1 VSVEYLVAWITPL
14 LLGSGLV
21 ALLGG
26 RPRTPAGY
34 AQTLGCGFVLGALLC
49 AVAVAI
55 PGRIDVSR
63 IVPGIA
69 PILLA
74 LGIGAWA
81 WALMRS
87 RLFFPRELAEPRLHP
102 LLWILVALLAVHAW
116 LMADEILLRPMYP
129 WDAWAA
135 WLLKPKAWMLAGHLD
150 RFVGFDEWLADATGT
165 MRTAQ
170 TWNYPEALG
179 RLAVWFASAWGEWDS
194 GAVGAVWLALWL
206 ALLAGCY
213 GQLRALHLQRDRSI
227 AAVYALGSLPLI
239 NVHVALAGYADLWI
253 ATLIAFSCLSWMRW
267 LESGERGQLVLAV
280 LFAAML
286 PLVKLEGSVWLLIL
300 GGTMLYARMSLR
312 LRRAAL
318 VMAPII
324 GGGVVV
330 AYLLRWPL
338 IAPALD
344 RIGLTSDT
352 HVLLAHAPAVIGA
365 AADGLFSQYNWHL
378 FWFAVVLTLLMRLGE
393 LRRSPPLRF
402 LGLFLLLGCAF
413 LFALFVLTPAGKW
426 AESYTAVNR
435 LSLQIVPA
443 MLVFAALL
451 WRDPQAVDVSASDDA
466 RMAQAAGNRA
476 IIRLHS
482 PNTGR

>member
-1 VSVEYLVAWITPL
+1 VSAEFVVAWITTL

-26 RPRTPAGY
+26 RPRTPAAY
-34 AQTLGCGFVLGALLC
+34 AQTFGCGFVLGAMLC
-49 AVAVAI
+49 AIAVAFA
-55 PGRIDVSR
+55 GRIEVSR
-63 IVPGIA
+63 IVPNIA
-69 PILLA
+69 PILLP

-87 RLFFPRELAEPRLHP
+87 RSSAPIVSEQRRWHP
-102 LLWILVALLAVHAW
+102 LMWVLVALLAVHAW
-116 LMADEILLRPMYP
+116 FMADEILLRPMYP

-150 RFVGFDEWLADATGT
+150 RFVGFDDWLADATGT
-165 MRTAQ
+165 LRTAQ

-179 RLAVWFASAWGEWDS
+179 RLAVWFASAWGEWDA
-194 GAVGAVWLALWL
+194 GVVGAIWLALWV

-213 GQLRALHLQRDRSI
+213 GQLRALGLQRDR
-227 AAVYALGSLPLI
+227 ALVAVYALGSLPLI

-253 ATLIAFSCLSWMRW
+253 ATLIAFACLAWMRW

-286 PLVKLEGSVWLLIL
+286 PLVKLEGSIWLVIL
-300 GGTMLYARMSLR
+300 GGTMVYARLSPR
-312 LRRAAL
+312 LRRIAL
-318 VMAPII
+318 LMAPLI
-324 GGGVVV
+324 GAGVVV

-352 HVLLAHAPAVIGA
+352 AVLLEHAPAVIGA
-365 AADGLFSQYNWHL
+365 AAEGLFSQYNWHL
-378 FWFAVVLTLLMRLGE
+378 FWFAVVLTLLMRFGE
-393 LRRSPPLRF
+393 LRQSPPLRF

-451 WRDPQAVDVSASDDA
+451 WRAPQASGVVAGDDV
-466 RMAQAAGNRA
+466 RMAQA
-476 IIRLHS
+476 
-482 PNTGR
+482 TGTAP

>member
-1 VSVEYLVAWITPL
+1 MNVEFVFAWVTPL

-26 RPRTPAGY
+26 RPRTPADY
-34 AQTLGCGFVLGALLC
+34 AQTFGCGFVLGAMLC
-49 AVAVAI
+49 AIAVAFT
-55 PGRIDVSR
+55 GRIEVSR

-69 PILLA
+69 PILLP

-81 WALMRS
+81 WAMMRS
-87 RLFFPRELAEPRLHP
+87 RSPVPIVSEPQRWHP
-102 LLWILVALLAVHAW
+102 LMWVLVALLAVHAW

-150 RFVGFDEWLADATGT
+150 RFVGFDDWLADATGT
-165 MRTAQ
+165 LRTAQ

-179 RLAVWFASAWGEWDS
+179 RLAVWFASAWGEWDA
-194 GAVGAVWLALWL
+194 GVVGAIWLALWL

-213 GQLRALHLQRDRSI
+213 GQLRALGLQRDRSLV
-227 AAVYALGSLPLI
+227 AVYALGSLPLI

-253 ATLIAFSCLSWMRW
+253 ATLIAFACLAWMRW
-267 LESGERGQLVLAV
+267 LQSGERGQLVLAA

-286 PLVKLEGSVWLLIL
+286 PLVKLEGSIWLVIL
-300 GGTMLYARMSLR
+300 GGTMVYARMSPR
-312 LRRAAL
+312 LRRVAL
-318 VMAPII
+318 LLAPLI

-344 RIGLTSDT
+344 RIGLTSDM

-365 AADGLFSQYNWHL
+365 AAEGLFSQYNWHL
-378 FWFAVVLTLLMRLGE
+378 FWFAVVLTLLMRFGE
-393 LRRSPPLRF
+393 LRQSPPLRF
-402 LGLFLLLGCAF
+402 FGLFLLLGCAF

-451 WRDPQAVDVSASDDA
+451 WRVPQTSSVAAPDTV
-466 RMAQAAGNRA
+466 RMAEA
-476 IIRLHS
+476 
-482 PNTGR
+482 TGTAP